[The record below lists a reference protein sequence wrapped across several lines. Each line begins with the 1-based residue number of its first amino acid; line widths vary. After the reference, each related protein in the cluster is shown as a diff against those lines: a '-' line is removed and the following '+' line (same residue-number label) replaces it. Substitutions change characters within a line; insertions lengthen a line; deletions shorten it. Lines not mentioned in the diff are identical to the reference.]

1 MRPIITLTTDFG
13 NEDEYA
19 GVVKGVILARFS
31 DVHIV
36 DITHKIAPQNIR
48 QAALVLQRAAP
59 YFPEGTIHLAV
70 VDPGVGTSRRAMAAV
85 TGDQMFVGPDNGLI
99 TFLAQDAWH
108 ALERVEMVELW
119 NESYW
124 LSTPSRV
131 FHGRDIFAPVAAYL
145 AEGGAI
151 ENLGPPINDPVLL
164 SRPSV
169 RVEGSHLKGE
179 VLNIDHYGNIATNIT
194 SNELGE
200 KKPSRVQI
208 GAASVTTMVS
218 AYGEGKKS
226 DLVALINSSGALEIA
241 ETDGNAAKRLKIL
254 PGDEVLVELT

>member
-19 GVVKGVILARFS
+19 GVVKGVILARLS

-36 DITHKIAPQNIR
+36 DISHQISPQNIR
-48 QAALVLQRAAP
+48 QAALVLARAVP
-59 YFPEGTIHLAV
+59 HFPEGTVHLAV
-70 VDPGVGTSRRAMAAV
+70 VDPGVGSSRRAMAAV
-85 TGDQMFVGPDNGLI
+85 LGDQLFVGPDNGLV
-99 TFLAQDAWH
+99 TFIAQAAWH

-145 AEGGAI
+145 AEGGDI
-151 ENLGPPINDPVLL
+151 ENLGPPIKDPVLL
-164 SRPSV
+164 PLPSV
-169 RVEGSHLKGE
+169 TTEGSRLKGE
-179 VLNIDHYGNIATNIT
+179 VLNIDHFGNIATNIT
-194 SNELGE
+194 SHELGE
-200 KKPSRVQI
+200 EMPSTVQI
-208 GAASVTTMVS
+208 GSVTITTMVS
-218 AYGEGKKS
+218 GYGEGNKS

-241 ETDGNAAKRLKIL
+241 EVDGNAADRLKVQ
-254 PGDEVLVELT
+254 PGDEVLVEPG